1 MSSQKAVE
9 RLIHDL
15 KYDEEYADLNSYVKD
30 LELLVKENKSLRE
43 NGDSTALKR
52 ELFKSQQS
60 YKALKKSYAQTAN
73 KLKRIHTHYKAALK
87 ELGKTEV

>member
-15 KYDEEYADLNSYVKD
+15 KYDEEYADLSGYIKD
-30 LELLVKENKSLRE
+30 LELLVKENKNLRE
-43 NGDSTALKR
+43 NDDSTALKR